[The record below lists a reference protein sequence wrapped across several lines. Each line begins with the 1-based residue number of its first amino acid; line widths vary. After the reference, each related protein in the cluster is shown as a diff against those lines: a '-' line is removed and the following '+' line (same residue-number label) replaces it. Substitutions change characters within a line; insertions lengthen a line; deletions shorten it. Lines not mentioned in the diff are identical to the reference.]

1 MQVSMIWLPSDVP
14 APVVGEAVEVDVR
27 MTTATFD
34 RVILH

>member
-1 MQVSMIWLPSDVP
+1 MQVSMVWLPSGATP
-14 APVVGEAVEVDVR
+14 PVVGDQVEVDIR